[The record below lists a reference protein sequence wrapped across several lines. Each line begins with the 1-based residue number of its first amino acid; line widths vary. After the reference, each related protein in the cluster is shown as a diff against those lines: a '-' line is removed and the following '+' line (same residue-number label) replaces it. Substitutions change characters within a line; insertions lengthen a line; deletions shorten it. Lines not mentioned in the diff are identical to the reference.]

1 MTTTPGY
8 ETRRAGRDQHL
19 TICQSGVCW
28 LLSRPAFR
36 VPRLAL
42 GALALVLLSVAG
54 HVLASGDGASD
65 DRAQQLQCDQQ
76 MLQTLIDSG
85 LKLAAETDPLRRADH
100 CNRLADS
107 LGKEIQLAVQK
118 KDAKRAALFG
128 EQVQAL
134 LTRGVAGNLTVAR
147 ALLPPDPGREP
158 EITRM
163 GIEVSIIAK
172 LIEDEISSHPELESE
187 NMLFTLQAVA
197 KGKADVDSAV
207 KGKK

>member
-1 MTTTPGY
+1 MRTTARL
-8 ETRRAGRDQHL
+8 ETRRAGRDQQP
-19 TICQSGVCW
+19 TNCQSGVCW

-54 HVLASGDGASD
+54 HVLAAGDETGD
-65 DRAQQLQCDQQ
+65 DRAQQLQRDQQ
-76 MLQTLIDSG
+76 MLQTLVDSG

-100 CNRLADS
+100 CNRLADR
-107 LGKEIQLAVQK
+107 LGKEIKLAVQK
-118 KDAKRAALFG
+118 KDVRRATLFG

-147 ALLPPDPGREP
+147 ASLLPDPGREP
-158 EITRM
+158 EIARL
-163 GIEVSIIAK
+163 GVEVSVTAK
-172 LIEDEISSHPELESE
+172 LIEDAISNQPELEPE
-187 NMLFTLQAVA
+187 NMLLTLQAVA
-197 KGKADVDSAV
+197 KGKAEVDIAV